1 LPAQRRRSLVQRLSE
16 RYDNDTVLSF
26 DALASAILDDED
38 AQVRTFAL
46 RLLCECRDVTLIDR
60 IIAIAEF
67 DPDEVV
73 QAEAAKALA
82 QFVEL
87 GELEELSVRLLRQ
100 VEDSLLRLARSAA
113 PDVQRAAIESLG
125 FSSRP
130 EVATLIESAYRHKS
144 PQWVATALFAMG
156 RSADPR
162 WQDEILEMLDA
173 SNADVRRN
181 AAQAAGQVRL
191 DLARKPLL
199 DLLENEEDDDVFIA
213 AVWSLSQIGGEDVRA
228 YLQTILDNAE
238 EDSQIEF
245 LEDALQNLDFTEE
258 MDGFDLLNL
267 DADDAPGKQ

>member
-1 LPAQRRRSLVQRLSE
+1 
-16 RYDNDTVLSF
+16 
-26 DALASAILDDED
+26 LDDED

-46 RLLCECRDVTLIDR
+46 RLLCECEDVALVDR
-60 IIAIAEF
+60 IIAIAES
-67 DPDEVV
+67 DPDEVA

-87 GELEELSVRLLRQ
+87 GELEELNPNILRR
-100 VEDSLLRLARSAA
+100 VEDCLLRLGRSAV

-130 EVATLIESAYRHKS
+130 EAGELIQSAFRHKS

-173 SNADVRRN
+173 ANVDVRRN
-181 AAQAAGQVRL
+181 AAQAAGQIRL
-191 DLARKPLL
+191 DAARKLLL

-213 AVWSLSQIGGEDVRA
+213 AVWSLSQIGGEDVRT

-238 EDSQIEF
+238 DDDQIEF
-245 LEDALQNLDFTEE
+245 LEEALQNLDFTEE

-267 DADDAPGKQ
+267 DADDAPDKQ